1 MIPTPGYKPP
11 GARPVPTV
19 PASPPPGGQPA
30 GNNVNIAKPQ
40 NPYQLTGQQQNADYN
55 YNQALAFSQGDPRYA
70 SKSFQRGGLSSS
82 KGTAA
87 AGASQAANN
96 YAQGMAAAEAGR
108 MRDAFS
114 NANLALDDASQR
126 SQFGYA
132 LSGLQEDAAQ
142 REYMNQLRSQQNAMN
157 FMGNMMSS
165 FGGGGSSS
173 LLSGLL

>member
-1 MIPTPGYKPP
+1 MIPIPGQTQN
-11 GARPVPTV
+11 GSRPVPARPTAANLV
-19 PASPPPGGQPA
+19 DIQR
-30 GNNVNIAKPQ
+30 PQ
-40 NPYQLTGQQQNADYN
+40 NPYLLTGRQQGADYN
-55 YNQALAFSQGDPRYA
+55 YNQALAFSQGDPRYSA
-70 SKSFQRGGLSSS
+70 KPFQRGGLSSS

-87 AGASQAANN
+87 AGAYQAANN

-108 MRDAFS
+108 MRDAYS
-114 NANLALDDASQR
+114 NANTALEDASQR